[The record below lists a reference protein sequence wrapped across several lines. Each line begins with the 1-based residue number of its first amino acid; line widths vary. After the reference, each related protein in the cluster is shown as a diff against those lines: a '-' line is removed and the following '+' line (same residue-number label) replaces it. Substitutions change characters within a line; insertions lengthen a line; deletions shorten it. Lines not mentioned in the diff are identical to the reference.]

1 MNSIDRMYS
10 LTLPNRLLPFE
21 DSLARL
27 LERFSQDE
35 ADEADEADEDQNI
48 IYDMAVEFWRDR
60 NLSDKVIAAFGI
72 DKAMD
77 YYLEEMLIGP
87 VTSSFC
93 LLWAIFVCIFVER

>member
-1 MNSIDRMYS
+1 MNSTDRMYS

-35 ADEADEADEDQNI
+35 ADEDQNI

-60 NLSDKVIAAFGI
+60 FLSDKVIAAFGI